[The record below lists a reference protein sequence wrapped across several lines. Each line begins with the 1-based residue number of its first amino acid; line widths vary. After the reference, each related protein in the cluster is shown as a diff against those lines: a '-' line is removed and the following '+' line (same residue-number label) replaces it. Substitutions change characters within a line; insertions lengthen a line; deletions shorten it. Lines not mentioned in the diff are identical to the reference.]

1 MWQARYFW
9 VALGAVA
16 MIFLT
21 ATQALAV
28 TTVMPLVA
36 TDLGGDALYA
46 VAFSGTL
53 ATSVIG
59 MVAVGAWCDRRDAV
73 LPLAT
78 SVALFV
84 AGLVIAGSAPSMEVL
99 VLGRLLQ
106 GLGTGG
112 QTVALYVVVARVY
125 PPALHGRVFAA
136 FSAAWVIPSI
146 VGPLLAGFVA
156 EQLHWRWVFFGVAVL
171 TLVAFTM
178 VYLRLRGLTLR
189 IDDPGHAPV
198 ARRLALASV
207 VAAGAL
213 ALSLAGEAGA
223 WTGVVV
229 VVALIAIALA
239 IRPLLPPG
247 TLRARRGLP
256 SVVLMRALIAG
267 ALFGAEIYVPY
278 LLIDEYGFS
287 ATAAGFGLT
296 AAALLWAAY
305 STPQNQGFNSSA
317 LSISDSIG
325 AAASIAVMGLT
336 FVALKATDASFP
348 AVFLIAAAL
357 AVLAVVPGLRMGRVA
372 EAGPADGAVTG
383 PATVAD

>member
-1 MWQARYFW
+1 
-9 VALGAVA
+9 
-16 MIFLT
+16 
-21 ATQALAV
+21 
-28 TTVMPLVA
+28 
-36 TDLGGDALYA
+36 
-46 VAFSGTL
+46 
-53 ATSVIG
+53 
-59 MVAVGAWCDRRDAV
+59 
-73 LPLAT
+73 
-78 SVALFV
+78 
-84 AGLVIAGSAPSMEVL
+84 
-99 VLGRLLQ
+99 
-106 GLGTGG
+106 
-112 QTVALYVVVARVY
+112 
-125 PPALHGRVFAA
+125 
-136 FSAAWVIPSI
+136 
-146 VGPLLAGFVA
+146 
-156 EQLHWRWVFFGVAVL
+156 
-171 TLVAFTM
+171 M

-207 VAAGAL
+207 VAAGSL

-223 WTGVVV
+223 WTGVMV

-296 AAALLWAAY
+296 AAALLTLAY
-305 STPQNQGFNSSA
+305 ATPQNQGFNSSA